1 MLAGLL
7 LQHTLHASVCF
18 ASCNRSDPSVL
29 MVGKSRSRTKI
40 LIMKKK
46 QLLRKNGTYSATFTV
61 VILHKAENIHYLCIL
76 LIEQLANV
84 HWFNVN
90 VSINHTY

>member
-1 MLAGLL
+1 
-7 LQHTLHASVCF
+7 
-18 ASCNRSDPSVL
+18 
-29 MVGKSRSRTKI
+29 
-40 LIMKKK
+40 MKKK
-46 QLLRKNGTYSATFTV
+46 QLLKINGTYSATFTV
-61 VILHKAENIHYLCIL
+61 VILHKAGNIHYLCIL